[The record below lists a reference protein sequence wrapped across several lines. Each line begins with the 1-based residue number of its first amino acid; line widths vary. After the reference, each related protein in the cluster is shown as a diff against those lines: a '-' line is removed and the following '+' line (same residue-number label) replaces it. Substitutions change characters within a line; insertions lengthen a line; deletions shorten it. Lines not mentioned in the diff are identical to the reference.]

1 MGQLSVLLVDDN
13 PIFLRIL
20 TRFLSEHGEG
30 LVQIA
35 GSVVGG
41 RDAVVEARR
50 IRPDVVLLDLAM
62 PDLPGLELLPRL
74 REALPGTIIV
84 VLTLMD
90 LPDCRR
96 AALAAGADDVVSKVS
111 LDRDLVPAIRRL
123 VSGGPRAA
131 HASSEPAAGP
141 EGTRDA
147 PVE

>member
-1 MGQLSVLLVDDN
+1 MEPLSVLLVDDN

-20 TRFLSEHGEG
+20 TRFLSEHSEDS
-30 LVQIA
+30 VQIV

-74 REALPGTIIV
+74 RDALPGTIII

-90 LPDCRR
+90 LHDCRR

-123 VSGGPRAA
+123 ASVGPRAA
-131 HASSEPAAGP
+131 RAPSRPAAGP
-141 EGTRDA
+141 KETCDT